1 MSDYCNTVLA
11 GASKSVTDRLQRVLN
26 AAARLISDTRKY
38 DRGLTNLLHRELHW
52 LDVPER
58 IQYKLGTTAEQGTV
72 LFGRRV
78 YTGRY
83 VASRQHL
90 RAASRHQLVVPR
102 HRCTTL
108 GRRAF
113 SVAGPMAWNALP
125 DDVRDPALGCN
136 TFQRVLRTFLFSK
149 Y

>member
-1 MSDYCNTVLA
+1 VLA

-38 DRGLTNLLHRELHW
+38 DRGLTHLLHSDLHW

-58 IQYKLGTTAEQGTV
+58 VQYKLGTT
-72 LFGRRV
+72 V
-78 YTGRY
+78 YRCLQNKAPSYLVDTCTL
-83 VASRQHL
+83 VADVAGRQHL
-90 RAASRHQLVVPR
+90 RSASRHQLVVPR
-102 HRCTTL
+102 HRCTTF

-113 SVAGPMAWNALP
+113 WVAGPMVWNALP
-125 DDVRDPALGCN
+125 DNVRDPALESN
-136 TFQRVLRTFLFSK
+136 TFQRALKTFLFSE